1 MQSQFVDATEL
12 AKLNLRLAEAARRAP
27 ELKREVLDDLGRE
40 LLAQVNQRIGGTGKV
55 QRWQHTHMGTGGGYV
70 AVHPVE
76 RETDAYGW
84 AVGAVTNAIESGHRF
99 PTIRGKSGRYRP
111 RIKGGKAKVEGKYM
125 YRGVDPERAT
135 DASAARLAERL
146 ARNLEE

>member
-99 PTIRGKSGRYRP
+99 PTIRGRSG

-125 YRGVDPERAT
+125 YRGVDPERAA